1 METTQILFKIK
12 LTSVHIFLTSY
23 LSGTGYEPAIHAIQ
37 LTKVSSFLMGHSR
50 SRFLCFR
57 LFNTVD
63 SKQCSI

>member
-37 LTKVSSFLMGHSR
+37 LTKVSSFLMGHFFVFVFSI
-50 SRFLCFR
+50 L
-57 LFNTVD
+57 LTVNNVQY
-63 SKQCSI
+63 KFC